1 MAVYVDPPLWPA
13 HGTHFSH
20 LVSDTSLAE
29 LHAFAAAAG
38 IPGRAFDGDHYDV
51 AEARYEALVAAGA
64 IPVEGRVLVRKLIAS
79 GLRIPARRR
88 GKALRVPLLNRW
100 NEALPGHDAL
110 FLDLLDR
117 WGEEHRKYHG
127 RTHLLAVLEALD
139 LLCDPADPPRT
150 VLLAAW
156 FHDAVYRGVAGQDEE
171 ESARLADDRLRHAG
185 LPAAEVDEV
194 VRLVLLTADHCPE
207 PGDDDGA
214 LLSDADLSVLGGEPE
229 AYARYLAAVREDFA
243 HIGDADFAAGRAAVV
258 RQLLQLDP
266 LFHTDRGRTLWLDA
280 GPPEPAGRTRVSG
293 APASHRQTGGSG
305 SHAEVIRQPVERLAP
320 PFAMAVAAFRGV
332 ERPLGEGHLRAAVD
346 LLQPDRH
353 LGLEAAGAVRLVP
366 GMGEHEQVRRLD
378 IGMHPAPPELLPGT
392 VLDHAGAVQA
402 ADFEVRVDAL
412 TRDMEAARTPPL
424 RSLVRVRQSR
434 PHTLDRR
441 PELADNDQHE
451 VRVAGCRLAHG
462 PLPRIA

>member
-13 HGTHFSH
+13 HGTRFSH

-38 IPGRAFDGDHYDV
+38 IPERAFDGDHYDV

-117 WGEEHRKYHG
+117 WGEQHRKYHG

-171 ESARLADDRLRHAG
+171 ESARLAEDRLRNAG

-214 LLSDADLSVLGGEPE
+214 LLSDADLSVLGGEPD

-266 LFHTDRGRTLWLDA
+266 LFHTGRGRTLWLDA
-280 GPPEPAGRTRVSG
+280 ARRN
-293 APASHRQTGGSG
+293 
-305 SHAEVIRQPVERLAP
+305 
-320 PFAMAVAAFRGV
+320 
-332 ERPLGEGHLRAAVD
+332 
-346 LLQPDRH
+346 LQ
-353 LGLEAAGAVRLVP
+353 G
-366 GMGEHEQVRRLD
+366 
-378 IGMHPAPPELLPGT
+378 
-392 VLDHAGAVQA
+392 
-402 ADFEVRVDAL
+402 
-412 TRDMEAARTPPL
+412 
-424 RSLVRVRQSR
+424 
-434 PHTLDRR
+434 
-441 PELADNDQHE
+441 ELA
-451 VRVAGCRLAHG
+451 
-462 PLPRIA
+462 